1 MFGFLDEKK
10 TDILTVCGY
19 FKMFSQKCRPGSSPG
34 LGPAPSWEIPSCQP
48 GVTFSLNIF
57 PLLPQIYY
65 NAVTVVVK
73 AAFWP
78 QRGTFRSGKW
88 SSSLALHL
96 LGILCYHFNKLA
108 KVPWQL
114 GVITTAKQAAPMEE
128 ILCRIKYS
136 IFLLFFL
143 LFRMCPFFCAAYNVD
158 FSLFKRR
165 KGLSI
170 QRLLQFCL
178 VDFMIAGI
186 ISGLKCIWTSVN
198 VVSRRSFFLASRCQA
213 EKGWGQRGCFISC
226 CFLFVFNQVA
236 PMLFLFRPLQS
247 LHTSHRAVWFPISIL
262 CYFPPYRECQLMKI
276 TTI

>member
-78 QRGTFRSGKW
+78 QRGRFRSGKW
-88 SSSLALHL
+88 SSSLALRL

-128 ILCRIKYS
+128 ILCRITYS

-143 LFRMCPFFCAAYNVD
+143 LFCMCPFFVLRTMWTFP
-158 FSLFKRR
+158 FSDEGRVCLFK
-165 KGLSI
+165 G
-170 QRLLQFCL
+170 
-178 VDFMIAGI
+178 
-186 ISGLKCIWTSVN
+186 
-198 VVSRRSFFLASRCQA
+198 
-213 EKGWGQRGCFISC
+213 SC
-226 CFLFVFNQVA
+226 SSA
-236 PMLFLFRPLQS
+236 
-247 LHTSHRAVWFPISIL
+247 W
-262 CYFPPYRECQLMKI
+262 
-276 TTI
+276 